1 MADENTE
8 VQAPAEEPEKPVPQN
23 IRNLHIK
30 AQGSLERNPDLAIDL
45 LLRCVT
51 ACPWFLQARTD
62 LRKAEIGR
70 YLLKHNGKVAV
81 SPLAAAQAFFP
92 KMKIAGLVKKQKFA
106 EATKDLIKPEPVT
119 REPVLDAEV
128 EGPGI

>member
-8 VQAPAEEPEKPVPQN
+8 VQAPAEETEKPVPQN

-81 SPLAAAQAFFP
+81 SPLAAAQALHATAEPCTSIKLVFCTLLLTLVVHC
-92 KMKIAGLVKKQKFA
+92 KIIG
-106 EATKDLIKPEPVT
+106 
-119 REPVLDAEV
+119 
-128 EGPGI
+128 